1 METAFR
7 WATLSAAIVL
17 AATAFAPALVDW
29 LSARGWTTLAPG
41 TEQFFGFVESLG
53 QATGWAWASGL
64 SIGLAGGAWA
74 GWLLRMPF
82 RRTVPDPGVLADDMA
97 DMMLCMR
104 SVSEACHSSAYDE
117 GVMVLAYSRFQAL
130 QMSLQ
135 KGGLRVPWRHWEP
148 GDDPMPYLQANIGYL
163 ALVEPLMRKGHMTTA
178 IRTTRRSLRFG
189 GAPRGPLMRVGASL
203 RRVA

>member
-7 WATLSAAIVL
+7 WASLSAAIVL
-17 AATAFAPALVDW
+17 TATWFAPALAEW
-29 LSARGWTTLAPG
+29 LSAAGWTTFVPG
-41 TEQFFGFVESLG
+41 TTQFLAVMGAKE
-53 QATGWAWASGL
+53 QATWWVWAMGL
-64 SIGLAGGAWA
+64 SLGLAGGAWA

-82 RRTVPDPGVLADDMA
+82 RRTVPDPGVLADEMA
-97 DMMLCMR
+97 DMMQCMR

-117 GVMVLAYSRFQAL
+117 GAMVLAYSRFQAL
-130 QMSLQ
+130 QISLQ

-163 ALVEPLMRKGHMTTA
+163 ALVEPLMRKGHMATA

-189 GAPRGPLMRVGASL
+189 GAPRGPLMRGGASL